1 MKPKLFEAG
10 KKMVINKF
18 CLHRSAVLALSLGI
32 FSTTNYPIV
41 AQEQSLNHQEITAYF
56 TQLQPSG
63 VEISPKRD
71 VLAQR
76 FKIRNVPGVGK
87 PLRRT
92 GAAVRG
98 GCSYST
104 ADKLVALLPAI
115 EPVLT
120 VEEYPTVFVS
130 LPKTSAKEAEFVLLS
145 ANKDKVLYEKTITLP
160 SNPGIVS
167 FSLPKD
173 GSVPPLEIGKNYY
186 WYFSVICNPQERADD
201 LITEGHFQRI
211 ELSSK
216 LASDLKNASLGDRPA
231 IYAEAGIWYDAIKT
245 LAELRRSSPNDVKI
259 SADWTELLKS
269 VGLENIA
276 QKPLIP

>member
-18 CLHRSAVLALSLGI
+18 CLHRSALLALSLEL
-32 FSTTNYPIV
+32 FSTASFPIL
-41 AQEQSLNHQEITAYF
+41 AQEQLLNRQEITAYF
-56 TQLQPSG
+56 TQFSPSG
-63 VEISPKRD
+63 VEMSPMRNA
-71 VLAQR
+71 LAQR
-76 FKIRNVPGVGK
+76 FKLPNIPSVGK

-98 GCSYST
+98 GCNYST
-104 ADKLVALLPAI
+104 ADKLVALLPAT

-120 VEEYPTVFVS
+120 VAEYPTVFVS
-130 LPKTSAKEAEFVLLS
+130 LPQTTAKEAEFVLLN
-145 ANKDKVLYEKTITLP
+145 ANKDQVLYETTITLP

-167 FSLPKD
+167 FSLPKE
-173 GSVPPLEIGKNYY
+173 GSLPPLETGKNYY
-186 WYFSVICNPQERADD
+186 WYFSVICNPQERAED
-201 LITEGHFQRI
+201 LVAEGQFQRV

-216 LASDLKNASLGDRPA
+216 LASDLKNASLGDRPVV
-231 IYAEAGIWYDAIKT
+231 YVEAGIWYEALTT
-245 LAELRRSSPNDVKI
+245 LAELRRSSPNDLKI